1 MRTFDVIDKA
11 TDQRIAS
18 VPDMDEAAVTDAI
31 AAAAHAF
38 PAWRDRPAIERST
51 VLARMADLMKDRE
64 PQLAALIT
72 AENGKPLAEAAAE
85 VQYAASFLRWFAGEA
100 VRVYGETIPA
110 PRADQRIVVTR
121 EPVGVCA
128 LITPW
133 NFPAAMIARK
143 LGPALAVG
151 CTVVCKP
158 ASQTPLTTLRLAEL
172 AREAGAPEGVVTVV
186 TGNAGRIGG
195 VLLGDRRVRKVSFTG
210 STPVGMQLMKQ
221 AADDLKR
228 LSLELGG
235 NAPFVVF
242 DDADVEKMTAGAM
255 IAKYR
260 CGGQTCVAANRFVV
274 QRGVHD
280 AAARSLVEASAA
292 LKVAP
297 GTEEG
302 AKIGPMIDDKGVAK
316 VRELVTDALS
326 KGAEKLLG
334 DVPDGSTRLV
344 KPIVLTGITEHM
356 AIWKE
361 EIFGP
366 VIAIRACA
374 DEADAIA
381 QANDTEMGLVAYVWT
396 RDLARAERVVRA
408 LEVGMV
414 GVNEGLVSYAHAP
427 FGGVKHSG
435 LGREGGRA
443 GLDDYVNLK
452 YVMTSV
458 SP

>member
-1 MRTFDVIDKA
+1 MRTFDVTDKA
-11 TDQRIAS
+11 TGQRIAS
-18 VPDMDEAAVTDAI
+18 VPDMDEAAVEQAV
-31 AAAAHAF
+31 AAAARAF
-38 PAWRDRPAIERST
+38 PAWRDRAAADRSA
-51 VLARMADLMKDRE
+51 VLGRLADLMKERE
-64 PQLAALIT
+64 AELAALIT

-158 ASQTPLTTLRLAEL
+158 ASQTPLTTMRLAEL
-172 AREAGAPEGVVTVV
+172 AREAGAPEGVVNVV
-186 TGNAGRIGG
+186 TGNAGRVGG
-195 VLLGDRRVRKVSFTG
+195 VLLRDRRVRKVSFTG

-242 DDADVEKMTAGAM
+242 DDADVEKMTAAAM

-297 GTEEG
+297 GTEPG

-316 VRELVTDALS
+316 VRELVADALS
-326 KGAEKLLG
+326 KGATKLLG

-344 KPIVLTGITEHM
+344 KPIVLTGITPGM

-443 GLDDYVNLK
+443 GLDDYVNVK
-452 YVMTSV
+452 YVNIAF
-458 SP
+458 